1 MFIPHGK
8 YRLLKRSALDFGQEI
23 CKFLVCG
30 QLVAFY
36 YVPVPAARTPPW
48 VRGILAKHRAEAS
61 RRGEHPA
68 NVCILLFIGIFA

>member
-30 QLVAFY
+30 QLVAFC
-36 YVPVPAARTPPW
+36 YVPVPAARMPT
-48 VRGILAKHRAEAS
+48 
-61 RRGEHPA
+61 
-68 NVCILLFIGIFA
+68 